1 MSKFFVDLAIA
12 FRSLVQ
18 HRRRT
23 LFLGTAIAAVTALLV
38 LLNGLSTGV
47 THTITV
53 TVLGASNTASTGS
66 RVDHDAM
73 IYLR

>member
-47 THTITV
+47 
-53 TVLGASNTASTGS
+53 A
-66 RVDHDAM
+66 R
-73 IYLR
+73 R